1 MEYTE
6 IIRITIYILAVALGG
21 LAVWYKGNAKIS
33 GMAARLIAQAEYEY
47 KDLAKSGGV
56 KNAWVIDQLYGLIP
70 APVRVFVP
78 RSLVATLVQ
87 TTFDAMTGFAKLQLD
102 QLAETLAA
110 DAATEMLKAGGEADM
125 EG

>member
-6 IIRITIYILAVALGG
+6 IIRIIIYILAIALGG
-21 LAVWYKGNAKIS
+21 LAVWWKGNARIS

-56 KNAWVIDQLYGLIP
+56 KNAWVIDQLYSIIP
-70 APVRVFVP
+70 APIRMFVP
-78 RSLVATLVQ
+78 RSLVETLVQ

-102 QLAETLAA
+102 KLAEGL
-110 DAATEMLKAGGEADM
+110 GEPEEDKPIPNT
-125 EG
+125 GV